1 MSKIKKRLFII
12 CLLAAVTMVLML
24 YQQKHG
30 SIKWLSF
37 LSYPYDLLSRAS
49 SSITGSVSEF
59 WNTFEDNKR
68 LKKEHSELLIERQRY
83 TEIILENSRLK
94 SMLELMQSQKGF
106 ATAATVIGRGY
117 DRFLNTLIIDKGANS
132 GIQKNMAVITTKGL
146 VGKVQS
152 VNSDTAEVLLINDP
166 NFSVAVRL
174 QKTRQEGVLSGTGRG
189 FCELKYIPPEETVNQ
204 GDIVVTSGL
213 DSVFPEGI
221 PAGIV
226 QSIRKTGI
234 DFFLDI
240 RIATFSAPQKTEEV
254 VVVKPSFS
262 APKQSLRQATPAPNS
277 PAASPARGN

>member
-1 MSKIKKRLFII
+1 
-12 CLLAAVTMVLML
+12 ML
-24 YQQKHG
+24 YQQKSG

-59 WNTFEDNKR
+59 WNTFEANRR
-68 LKKEHSELLIERQRY
+68 LKKENSELLLERQRY

-94 SMLELMQSQKGF
+94 SLLELKQSQKGF
-106 ATAATVIGRGY
+106 ATAAAVIGRGY
-117 DRFLNTLIIDKGANS
+117 DRFLNTLIIDKGSNS
-132 GIQKNMAVITTKGL
+132 GIQKNMAVVTTKGL
-146 VGKVQS
+146 VGKIQS
-152 VNSDTAEVLLINDP
+152 VNPDSAEVLLINDP

-174 QKTRQEGVLSGTGRG
+174 QQTRQEGVLSGTGRG

-213 DSVFPEGI
+213 DSIFPEGI

-226 QSIRKTGI
+226 HSIRRAGI

-240 RIATFSAPQKTEEV
+240 RIATFSSPQKTEEV
-254 VVVKPSFS
+254 VVVQPSSS
-262 APKQSLRQATPAPNS
+262 APKQALRQARPGTNS
-277 PAASPARGN
+277 SAAGTVRGQ